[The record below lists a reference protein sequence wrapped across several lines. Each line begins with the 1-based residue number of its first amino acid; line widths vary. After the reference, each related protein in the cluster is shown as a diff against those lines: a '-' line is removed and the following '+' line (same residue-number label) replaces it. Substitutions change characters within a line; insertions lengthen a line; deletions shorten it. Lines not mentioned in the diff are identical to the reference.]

1 MWKEDFVIRTQT
13 PAVIHL
19 RREVEQRSGWIRID
33 FRTQWPDPEI
43 EKIVSAR
50 MLTDRWM

>member
-1 MWKEDFVIRTQT
+1 VIGTQT
-13 PAVIHL
+13 TGVLDLL
-19 RREVEQRSGWIRID
+19 RKVEQRSGWIRID

-50 MLTDRWM
+50 TLTDRWM